1 VAIDL
6 QVDESL
12 GRLPE
17 ELELSIFRIVQ
28 ESLSNVRKH
37 AQARHVTVRLIS
49 TSPRA
54 LGISIADDGAGLG
67 SGLDLAALANAGHY
81 GLLGISERV
90 ALLQGKLRI
99 HNRPGGGLAIEAEIP
114 HPRAG

>member
-1 VAIDL
+1 VDL
-6 QVDESL
+6 QVDAGL

-28 ESLSNVRKH
+28 EGLSNVRKH
-37 AQARHVTVRLIS
+37 AHARHVVVRLFS
-49 TSPRA
+49 ASPRA
-54 LGISIADDGAGLG
+54 LGLSIADDGAGLG
-67 SGLDLAALANAGHY
+67 SGLNLAALANAGHY
-81 GLLGISERV
+81 GLVGISERV

-99 HNRPGGGLAIEAEIP
+99 YNRPGGGLSIEAEIP